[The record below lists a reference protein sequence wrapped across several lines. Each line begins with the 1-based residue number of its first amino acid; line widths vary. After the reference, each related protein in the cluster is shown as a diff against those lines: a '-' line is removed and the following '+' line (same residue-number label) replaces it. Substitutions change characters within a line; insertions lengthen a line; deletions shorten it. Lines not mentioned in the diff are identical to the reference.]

1 MRTIIYKRVSTDDQ
15 ADRGFSLQHQETV
28 LKQFCSINNYPIV
41 DVYTEDYS
49 GKDFN
54 RPEWNKIIS
63 YLKKNKGKVDQVLC
77 LRWDRWSRNQYLAL
91 KEIKTLD
98 KLDVLIST
106 VEQPIDLSS
115 PDSKVLLSIYLT
127 LPEVENDKNSIR
139 TIEGSRRARIEGCWT
154 GSAPRGY
161 SNCRVG
167 VKSTLNPNEAAP
179 YIKECFERMVLG
191 VYSANEVR
199 KYINEQKY
207 PYKGKHFNI
216 SKQTFYNIIRNV
228 AYTGKIKVKE
238 YKKEEEQIVIGLH
251 PPIVSDDLFKR
262 ANDYLNGRVRKF
274 DFKSDKTDLYPLK
287 GFMKC
292 SEHGRTITAY
302 KCQSGNKNWYHYY
315 LCTKPRCQ
323 RYRVDWA
330 HEQIKKLLDKISFTA
345 GMVKVYKSQLESLI
359 DRDDVTR
366 KTEIKRLETEIE
378 TCKTRQL
385 NLQNSFLDCGIS
397 SSDFNEMKIR
407 IESELND
414 KQIKLERL
422 KSTKSPFKVY
432 LNKTLPMIENLS
444 HYWDK
449 ADGKTKKKILGCI
462 FTEKFEN
469 FDFESCNNIFT
480 PEIKSIMLASKVL
493 KSGKKR
499 QEVKNDLLSNM
510 APPLGLE
517 PRTL

>member
-1 MRTIIYKRVSTDDQ
+1 MRTIIYKRVSTDEQ

-28 LKQFCSINNYPIV
+28 LKQFCSINNYTIV

-54 RPEWNKIIS
+54 RPEWNKIIEF
-63 YLKKNKGKVDQVLC
+63 LKKNKGKVDQVLC
-77 LRWDRWSRNQYLAL
+77 LRWDRWSRNLYLAL
-91 KEIKTLD
+91 KEIKTL
-98 KLDVLIST
+98 KNLGVLIST
-106 VEQPIDLSS
+106 VEQPIDLSN

-139 TIEGSRRARIEGCWT
+139 TTEGSRRARIEGCWT

-161 SNCRVG
+161 DNCRVEG
-167 VKSTLNPNEAAP
+167 KSTLKPSEAAP

-199 KYINEQKY
+199 IYINDKKY

-216 SKQTFYNIIRNV
+216 TKQTFYNIIRNI
-228 AYTGKIKVKE
+228 AYTGKIKVKK

-251 PPIVSDDLFKR
+251 PPIITETLFER
-262 ANDYLNGRVRKF
+262 ANDYLDGRVRNF
-274 DFKSDKTDLYPLK
+274 DFKSDKTDLYPLR

-292 SEHGRTITAY
+292 LEHGRALTAY
-302 KCQSGNKNWYHYY
+302 KSQSRNKDWHHYY

-323 RYRVDWA
+323 RFRVDWA

-345 GMVKVYKSQLESLI
+345 GMVTVYKSQLESLI
-359 DRDDVTR
+359 DRDDITR

-378 TCKTRQL
+378 KYETRQT
-385 NLQNSFLDCGIS
+385 NLQNSFLDGDIS
-397 SSDFNEMKIR
+397 SSDYNEMKIR
-407 IESELND
+407 IETELSHKKIQLD
-414 KQIKLERL
+414 RL

-432 LNKTLPMIENLS
+432 LNKILPMIENLS
-444 HYWDK
+444 QYWDK
-449 ADGKTKKKILGCI
+449 ADGKTKQKILGCI
-462 FTEKFEN
+462 FNEKFEN
-469 FDFESCNNIFT
+469 FNFESCNHIFT
-480 PEIKSIMLASKVL
+480 PEIESIMLVTSVL
-493 KSGKKR
+493 KSGKNKK
-499 QEVKNDLLSNM
+499 EVKNDLLSIM